1 MEASKELKLI
11 VESNRIP
18 NALIFQGIYGSG
30 KLRAAVEFTKEINL
44 SLSSLAICIER
55 ERLESI
61 LPLTSLPFVVLD
73 L

>member
-30 KLRAAVEFTKEINL
+30 KLRAAVEFTKEIFCK
-44 SLSSLAICIER
+44 SKKMMK
-55 ERLESI
+55 
-61 LPLTSLPFVVLD
+61 
-73 L
+73 